1 MVDVQEACLSSWPI
15 RSANSSFSLWHFKIS
30 LWIRC
35 TVRCK
40 LALCPV
46 KGEEPEKEAAP
57 AASVKK
63 QLSAQENTAA
73 VQPVKAA
80 AVEVSGAN
88 IWHECRSS

>member
-1 MVDVQEACLSSWPI
+1 M
-15 RSANSSFSLWHFKIS
+15 
-30 LWIRC
+30 
-35 TVRCK
+35 
-40 LALCPV
+40 

-63 QLSAQENTAA
+63 QPPVQENTAA

-88 IWHECRSS
+88 I